1 MNPFEG
7 PIQPNALDAK
17 QAHDFFVNLSS
28 YIALAESDQEIQNRF
43 HLARAYL
50 VGWIHG
56 GGDLDL
62 AKTFETLIHST
73 QHARSHELR
82 EH

>member
-1 MNPFEG
+1 MRLTRN
-7 PIQPNALDAK
+7 K
-17 QAHDFFVNLSS
+17 RTSFFMKLQS
-28 YIALAESDQEIQNRF
+28 YIALAESDQDVQNRF